1 MESWGHF
8 PHERAR
14 LLRLLSQT
22 PGAVILSGDV
32 HYSEILSPSNH
43 LEEVDDT
50 KSSPTT
56 INSFFEVT
64 SSGLTHT
71 CKNAFY
77 GAVCEPLLESFHKH
91 RSLENRHNYYFRPNY
106 GTLVIDWDKRIMQ
119 VSIHDSQ
126 TGQVVM
132 TTKSRSFEQ
141 QYQWT
146 QQELDGVIP
155 CMDGHLVPVAK
166 AVAMGGILALLILR
180 FAGRRR

>member
-8 PHERAR
+8 PSERAR
-14 LLRLLSQT
+14 LLRVLSQT

-32 HYSEILSPSNH
+32 HYSELLSPSVH
-43 LEEVDDT
+43 LEDHT
-50 KSSPTT
+50 TYSP

-77 GAVCEPLLESFHKH
+77 GAVCEPLLKTFHKH
-91 RSLENRHNYYFRPNY
+91 RSLENIKDYYFRPNY

-126 TGQVVM
+126 TGEVVL

-155 CMDGHLVPVAK
+155 CMDGHLVPLFK
-166 AVAMGGILALLILR
+166 TIAMAGILALLLLR
-180 FAGRRR
+180 FAARGTQPR